1 VNAGPPPGSAA
12 SASRPAHGRPPGGP
26 FPAAPGAPL
35 LSVRG
40 ISCTFGGLRAVAGV
54 SFSAPAGQITGLI
67 GPNGAG
73 KSTTLGIVAGAIKP
87 SAGTVWFAGR
97 DVTRLPGYRRARLG
111 MIRTFQ
117 MRGEFDRLTVLEN
130 LLVAAPGQRGER
142 LGNIYSVRRTW
153 RRQERELVDQARGLL
168 ARFEL
173 GGHEN
178 SYAAELSGGQRRLM
192 ELARALMA
200 QPRLLLLDEPM
211 AGVSPALR
219 DRLSQHLLD
228 VAGSDIAIVLVE
240 HELQF
245 VEHVCGHVLVLAQGS
260 VIGEGKMSALREQAA
275 VLDAYLTG

>member
-1 VNAGPPPGSAA
+1 VNSSQPLATPS
-12 SASRPAHGRPPGGP
+12 
-26 FPAAPGAPL
+26 APL

-40 ISCTFGGLRAVAGV
+40 LSCTFGGVRAVVDV
-54 SFSAPAGQITGLI
+54 SFSASPGQITGLI

-73 KSTTLGIVAGAIKP
+73 KSTTLGIVAGAIAP
-87 SAGTVWFAGR
+87 TTGTVEFAGR
-97 DVTRLPGYRRARLG
+97 DVTKLPAYRRARLG

-130 LLVAAPGQRGER
+130 ILVAAPGQLGER
-142 LGNIYSVRRTW
+142 LSNIYSLRRTW
-153 RRQERELVDQARGLL
+153 RRQQRELVDQARELL
-168 ARFEL
+168 EQFGIL
-173 GGHEN
+173 SHEN

-200 QPRLLLLDEPM
+200 KPRLLLLDEPM
-211 AGVSPALR
+211 AGVSPTMR
-219 DRLSQHLLD
+219 ERLGEHLLQ
-228 VAGSDIAIVLVE
+228 VAGTGIGIVLVE

-260 VIGEGKMSALREQAA
+260 VIGEGKMSDLREQTA